1 MAQGD
6 PHSSAVFTAGHTWET
21 IRDVLE
27 LSMSSTDRGIDHVDV
42 DELFLWPRFVEDPAL
57 EGDMG
62 ARGIMVWEECT
73 KVDLGRKEL
82 IPEQKH
88 QMYPYTCPPQRRVG
102 TAKVVT
108 R

>member
-1 MAQGD
+1 M
-6 PHSSAVFTAGHTWET
+6 FTAGLTWGKVRNG
-21 IRDVLE
+21 IE
-27 LSMSSTDRGIDHVDV
+27 LSRSGTDRGIDHVDV

-82 IPEQKH
+82 IPDQKH
-88 QMYPYTCPPQRRVG
+88 QMYPYTFPPQRRVG